1 MDELIKKFNIN
12 INRIRKA
19 NQFFKNNKGNEKME
33 QELNNIIMDC
43 NNICN
48 GLQAKGYDITKLN
61 MEIT

>member
-1 MDELIKKFNIN
+1 MDELIKKFNLN

-19 NQFFKNNKGNEKME
+19 NQYFKNNKGNEKME

-48 GLQAKGYDITKLN
+48 QLKAMNFDIGKLDMN
-61 MEIT
+61 IT